1 MWFYFTNIFI
11 GHNFSPALHL
21 AADVELVAVESNP
34 LEVGAQ
40 VPPRLGLGARL
51 PDTAR
56 NLHTNIFT
64 L

>member
-1 MWFYFTNIFI
+1 MLFYINIFKSY
-11 GHNFSPALHL
+11 NKLSVLHL
-21 AADVELVAVESNP
+21 AADVELVAVEGDP

-51 PDTAR
+51 PDTAC